1 MEWYT
6 TAILILCGLVF
17 LIFTGLPVAFALLS
31 ISIVLLT
38 GFFGWDI
45 MLNLLGTTTYDTATN
60 YTFIA
65 VPLFIFMGSVFTRSG
80 IGGLMCTAIY
90 KWLKFLPGSLAVTS
104 FVGCGIFGAMCGA
117 TTATTAAIGSI
128 TTPQMLKYGYDRRLA
143 TGSVAVGGGLG
154 PIIPP
159 SIFLIIF
166 GMSAQI
172 SISDLF
178 IASVTPGLIL
188 IGLLSLTAIALCLIN
203 PLLAPR
209 QIEEIH
215 IPTKDLV
222 VGVIV
227 PTLIILVVLGSIY
240 LGVCTPVEAA
250 GLGSL
255 AAIGVGYAMKRLD
268 RSGIWTCCMETLKV
282 TCMVLFLLVAAALFS
297 KLIVMERIAQNMA
310 AFVVNSGLPP
320 WGIMFAMMVVVFLG
334 GFFIEGCALITLLV
348 PVFLPIVKALHY
360 DPVLFGIA
368 FTINLCMGAVT
379 PPFAVN
385 LFVMA
390 GICPEVSF
398 SDITKGVMWFVPV
411 EIVLITLVLAFP
423 SISLWPIAH

>member
-6 TAILILCGLVF
+6 TATIILFGLVMM
-17 LIFTGLPVAFALLS
+17 IFTGLPVAFALLS
-31 ISIVLLT
+31 ISIVLLW
-38 GFFGWDI
+38 GFFSWDL
-45 MLNLLGTTTYDTATN
+45 MLNLLGTTAYDTATN

-65 VPLFIFMGSVFTRSG
+65 VPLFIFMGSIFTRSG

-90 KWLKFLPGSLAVTS
+90 KWLRFLPGSLAVTS
-104 FVGCGIFGAMCGA
+104 FVGCGVFGAMCGA

-128 TTPQMLKYGYDRRLA
+128 TTPQMLKYGYDKRLA
-143 TGSVAVGGGLG
+143 AGSVAVGGGLG

-166 GMSAQI
+166 GMSAQL

-188 IGLLSLTAIALCLIN
+188 IGLLSATAIILSVAN
-203 PLLAPR
+203 PTLAPR
-209 QIEEIH
+209 LTEELTIE
-215 IPTKDLV
+215 PRDLII
-222 VGVIV
+222 GVIV
-227 PTLIILVVLGSIY
+227 PTAIILVVLGSIY

-255 AAIGVGYAMKRLD
+255 AAVGVGYGMKKL
-268 RSGIWTCCMETLKV
+268 SIAGIWASCMETLKT

-297 KLIVMERIAQNMA
+297 KLIVMERIAQSMA
-310 AFVVNSGLPP
+310 SFVVNSGLPP
-320 WGIMFAMMVVVFLG
+320 WGVICAMMLVIFLG

-348 PVFLPIVKALHY
+348 PVFMPIVKALHF
-360 DPVLFGIA
+360 DPILFGIA

-390 GICPEVSF
+390 GISPEVSF
-398 SDITKGVMWFVPV
+398 GEVTEGAMWFVPLEAV
-411 EIVLITLVLAFP
+411 VIALILIFP
-423 SISLWPIAH
+423 SIALWPIAG